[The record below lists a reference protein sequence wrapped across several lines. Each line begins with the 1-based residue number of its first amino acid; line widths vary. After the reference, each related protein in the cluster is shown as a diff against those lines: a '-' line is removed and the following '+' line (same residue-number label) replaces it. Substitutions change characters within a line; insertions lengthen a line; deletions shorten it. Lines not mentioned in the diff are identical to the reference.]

1 MCQNILLISQPIK
14 SISVSKPREIAIWGH
29 IGEKC
34 EKIDGGWEKFRETL
48 ILSEKLT
55 IMKKKNGLKVLDK
68 Q

>member
-1 MCQNILLISQPIK
+1 M
-14 SISVSKPREIAIWGH
+14 SKPREIAIWGH

-55 IMKKKNGLKVLDK
+55 IMKKKNGLKALDK